1 MKKFRMTAIA
11 CVFMALPT
19 MAVDNASTNGTPLAA
34 NNGNPLIAV
43 PEMADA
49 SSSATAVNNATP
61 KLAAS
66 SNSSTKVS
74 GTPFTGF
81 DRTAAGVSSP
91 NTSSA
96 STAFLNTPTID
107 PQLVKMKESLDT
119 SKLQEELEKLKAE
132 NKHLKESIGVEQ
144 TKIPEVPST
153 VLTHNVPKY
162 NVNGTG
168 PASAAREEND
178 ILVSPGV
185 NQLVSIAVGHTN
197 RIVTPFQHPQVSS
210 ATLTGGDQ
218 GEVMVKDNV
227 VYVSTNKNYPLSMF
241 ITEKGQENLS
251 ISLTL
256 VPRKIPS
263 REISVTFKDSN
274 MQMRMASEDAEAWE
288 KSQPFVSGT
297 NKNLREVA
305 LQGIP
310 SGYNLSSIPK
320 NYKLPKC
327 RVEGFDVDWSQGQLI
342 TGSKLHYVIGKVTNI
357 SSRTLE
363 FKEAACG
370 DYDIAAV
377 ALYPT
382 NVFEPKQSAEIYVIR
397 HAVGRQEV
405 KQVRTSILD
414 K

>member
-1 MKKFRMTAIA
+1 MKQFRISTIA
-11 CVFMALPT
+11 YSCALAMILTMPT
-19 MAVDNASTNGTPLAA
+19 IAAQNGNTD
-34 NNGNPLIAV
+34 NPLIAI
-43 PEMADA
+43 PNLNNA
-49 SSSATAVNNATP
+49 SSSTAAAAQGTPLNASAATP
-61 KLAAS
+61 L
-66 SNSSTKVS
+66 
-74 GTPFTGF
+74 
-81 DRTAAGVSSP
+81 
-91 NTSSA
+91 
-96 STAFLNTPTID
+96 ID
-107 PQLVKMKESLDT
+107 PALIRIKQEQDNAKLKE
-119 SKLQEELEKLKAE
+119 QIEKLKTE
-132 NKHLKESIGVEQ
+132 NQHLKESIGVEQ
-144 TKIPEVPST
+144 TKIPEVPAT
-153 VLTHNVPKY
+153 VLTNNVPKY

-168 PASAAREEND
+168 AASASGKEAND
-178 ILVSPGV
+178 IVVSPGV

-197 RIVTPFQHPQVSS
+197 RIVTPFTHPQVSS
-210 ATLTGGDQ
+210 ATLTGGEQ

-227 VYVSTNKNYPLSMF
+227 VYVSTAKTYPLSMF

-274 MQMRMASEDAEAWE
+274 VQMRLASEDAEAWE

-310 SGYNLSSIPK
+310 SGYNLSSIPS

-327 RVEGFDVDWSQGQLI
+327 RVEGFKVDFSNGQLI
-342 TGSKLHYVIGKVTNI
+342 TGSKLHYVIGKVTNV
-357 SSRTLE
+357 SSQTLE
-363 FKEAACG
+363 FKEAGCG
-370 DYDIAAV
+370 DYDVAAV

-382 NVFEPKQSAEIYVIR
+382 NVFEPHQSAEIYVIK

-405 KQVRTSILD
+405 KQVRTSVLD

>member
-1 MKKFRMTAIA
+1 MRHFKLSTIA
-11 CVFMALPT
+11 GSCALAMVLAMPT
-19 MAVDNASTNGTPLAA
+19 IAAQNGNTN
-34 NNGNPLIAV
+34 NPLIAI
-43 PEMADA
+43 PNLSTDATATADA
-49 SSSATAVNNATP
+49 Q
-61 KLAAS
+61 
-66 SNSSTKVS
+66 
-74 GTPFTGF
+74 GTPL
-81 DRTAAGVSSP
+81 
-91 NTSSA
+91 NA
-96 STAFLNTPTID
+96 STATPLID
-107 PQLVKMKESLDT
+107 PALIRIKQDQDNAKLKE
-119 SKLQEELEKLKAE
+119 QIEKLKIE
-132 NKHLKESIGVEQ
+132 NQHLKESIGVEQ
-144 TKIPEVPST
+144 TKIPEVPAA
-153 VLTHNVPKY
+153 VLTKNVPKY

-168 PASAAREEND
+168 ESGAAVKESND
-178 ILVSPGV
+178 IVVTPGI

-197 RIVTPFQHPQVSS
+197 RIVTPFTHPQVSS
-210 ATLTGGDQ
+210 ATLTGGEQ

-227 VYVSTNKNYPLSMF
+227 VYVSTAKTYPLSMF

-263 REISVTFKDSN
+263 REISVSFKDSN
-274 MQMRMASEDAEAWE
+274 LQMRMASEDAEAWE

-310 SGYNLSSIPK
+310 SGYNLSSLPA

-327 RVEGFDVDWSQGQLI
+327 RVEGFKVDFSNGQLI

-357 SSRTLE
+357 SSKTLE
-363 FKEAACG
+363 FKEAGCG
-370 DYDIAAV
+370 DYDVAAV

-382 NVFEPKQSAEIYVIR
+382 NVFEPHQSAEIYVIK

-405 KQVRTSILD
+405 KQVRTSVLD